1 MSGQD
6 LGIPHLAKNERDVG
20 HPAFVGTHLSP
31 SPTGTV
37 DRLSCYDRLSRFVP
51 RNTTIHWIFTHGPGM
66 DTTIRH
72 NNSNKGALVY
82 GLSRA

>member
-1 MSGQD
+1 MYAG
-6 LGIPHLAKNERDVG
+6 ANMG
-20 HPAFVGTHLSP
+20 HPSRGVAPRSVP
-31 SPTGTV
+31 AGTV
-37 DRLSCYDRLSRFVP
+37 DRLSCYDRLSRDSALET
-51 RNTTIHWIFTHGPGM
+51 TTIHWIFTHWSGM